1 VKVEKW
7 QVSVALVCIILGILI
22 AVQFQ
27 TQKSI
32 SEAVPTRRVEELA
45 SMLQEAKAYQN
56 ALDQEEDRLQKQL
69 TQISL
74 GGQQGNNKVVK
85 EEIRQIKVLAGLTEV
100 QGPGVT
106 VILDDSQKAPKPGE
120 DPNLYIIHNEDI
132 LKVVNELWAAGAEA
146 MAVNGQRLTATSEI
160 TCAGPTISINQTR
173 LAPPY
178 VITVIGDPNTLNA
191 AFHLRGGIFEALSYF
206 AKQYGIQVK
215 IEKKEKVVLPEY
227 KGNGIF
233 KYAKPEKV
241 GE

>member
-1 VKVEKW
+1 MKVEKW
-7 QVSVALVCIILGILI
+7 QISVALVCIILGVLI

-45 SMLQEAKAYQN
+45 NMLKSAKDSQKF
-56 ALDQEEDRLQKQL
+56 LDQEESSLKKQL
-69 TQISL
+69 SQAAFDD
-74 GGQQGNNKVVK
+74 QDDNKIIEEEVK
-85 EEIRQIKVLAGLTEV
+85 KINILAGLTEV
-100 QGPGVT
+100 AGPGVIVT
-106 VILDDSQKAPKPGE
+106 LDDSQKAPKAGE

-132 LKVVNELWAAGAEA
+132 LKVVNELWAAGAEV

-178 VITVIGDPNTLNA
+178 VITAIGNPNTLDA
-191 AFHLRGGIFEALSYF
+191 AFHLRGGIFEALGYF

-215 IEKKEKVVLPEY
+215 VEKKDQVILPPY
-227 KGNGIF
+227 KGSENL
-233 KYAKPEKV
+233 KYAKPAKAGV
-241 GE
+241 